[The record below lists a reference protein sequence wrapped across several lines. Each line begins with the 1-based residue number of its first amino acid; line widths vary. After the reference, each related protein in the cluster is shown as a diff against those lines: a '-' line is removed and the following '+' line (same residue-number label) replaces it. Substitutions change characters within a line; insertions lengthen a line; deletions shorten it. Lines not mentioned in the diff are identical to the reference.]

1 MVDMKAK
8 PFYLSDEDCKWV
20 EDTISEMSLEE
31 KIGQLFFNMGSSRE
45 EDYLKMTVDKYH
57 IGGIRYNPA
66 GAAEV
71 HEQNRILQ
79 ENSKIPLIIACNTEN
94 GGNGACI
101 GGTQIGQQIKI
112 AATQDAKYAY
122 ELGRISNKEAASVG
136 CNLSFAPVSD
146 ILYNWEN
153 PVIGLRT
160 YGNDVDRVCEMTKAY
175 LDGAHENEGFCCAAK
190 HFPGDGLDFRDQ
202 HVANSVNT
210 MTCEEWDA
218 SFGKVYQNLIDNGL
232 EAIMA
237 GHIMQPAYTRYFNP
251 DIRDEEIQPATLSRE
266 LIEGLLRKKLGF
278 NGMVLTDASHMVGLT
293 SRMKRSEMLPRT
305 IAAGVDMFLF
315 FNEMEEDFASMKAGY
330 ENGIITKERLSD
342 ALHRILALKAHM
354 GLHKKAKTEIVPPI
368 SEMEKIVGCEEHKA
382 VAREISDKGITLVK
396 YKDEDVLPISPDRY
410 KKIMI
415 VSVKGL
421 SAGVMGTMMEKFMGG
436 GKKSPAERLRDK
448 LNEKGFE
455 AFIYE
460 SPLDELAKKAAAGET
475 VDINMYFSGKT
486 EVREFVENQDL
497 IITLVDI
504 AGGFQPVARPGF
516 GMSKGGGEIPWY
528 VHELPVLVVGC
539 GHPFVLAD
547 IPQARTY
554 INTYD
559 SENQTLDA
567 LIEKLME
574 GKEAFK
580 GVDPV
585 DSFCG
590 MWDTHL

>member
-8 PFYLSDEDCKWV
+8 PFHLTDEDCKWV
-20 EDTISEMSLEE
+20 EDTIADMSLDE

-45 EDYLKMTVDKYH
+45 EDYLKMTVNDYH
-57 IGGIRYNPA
+57 IGGIRYNP
-66 GAAEV
+66 GKAEEI

-94 GGNGACI
+94 GGDGACTDGTMI
-101 GGTQIGQQIKI
+101 GSQTKI
-112 AATQDAKYAY
+112 AATGNADYAY
-122 ELGRISNKEAASVG
+122 ELGRMANKEAAAIG

-160 YGNDVDRVCEMTKAY
+160 YGNDPHQVAVMTKAY
-175 LDGAHENEGFCCAAK
+175 LDGAHENLGFCCAAK

-210 MTCEEWDA
+210 MSCEEWDRT
-218 SFGKVYQNLIDNGL
+218 FGMVYGNLIDNGL
-232 EAIMA
+232 EAIMV
-237 GHIMQPAYTRYFNP
+237 GHIMQPAYARHFNP
-251 DIRDEEIQPATLSRE
+251 AISDDEMMPATLSPE
-266 LIEGLLRKKLGF
+266 LIQGLLRDKLKF

-293 SRMKRSEMLPRT
+293 CRMKRSDVLPAA

-315 FNEMEEDFASMKAGY
+315 FNEMEEDFASMKQGVLDGRIS
-330 ENGIITKERLSD
+330 EERLDD

-354 GLHKKAKTEIVPPI
+354 GLHRKAKNEIVPPL
-368 SEMEKIVGCEEHKA
+368 EKLHETVGCREHIEMQK
-382 VAREISDKGITLVK
+382 EISDRSVTLVK
-396 YKDEDVLPISPDRY
+396 YKDKDVLPLTPQKY
-410 KKIMI
+410 KRIMI
-415 VSVKGL
+415 VHVKGL
-421 SAGVMGTMMEKFMGG
+421 SAPGLGTLFAAKS
-436 GKKSPAERLRDK
+436 SPAEALRDR
-448 LNEKGFE
+448 LAARGFD

-460 SPLDELAKKAAAGET
+460 SPLDQMMKEAQEGKKP
-475 VDINMYFSGKT
+475 DLNMYFAGKT
-486 EVREFVENQDL
+486 PIKEFRENQDL

-504 AGGFQPVARPGF
+504 AGGFQPVARPAF
-516 GMSKGGGEIPWY
+516 GMTKGGGEIPWY
-528 VHELPVLVVGC
+528 VFELPVVVIGT

-559 SENQTLDA
+559 SKDSTLDA
-567 LIEKLME
+567 LVEKLMTGE
-574 GKEAFK
+574 EAFTGK
-580 GVDPV
+580 DPV

-590 MWDTHL
+590 IFDTRI